1 MYEAAK
7 EALEKAREKAKQLK
21 EAGVKLY
28 RRPLEKFIE
37 NPRIGRAVR
46 MFCFECNGYSQYA
59 ATNCETKSCPIW
71 LFRKGKH
78 TPDPEEL
85 EDWQKAYAEHMK
97 QTGEFSG
104 ASKDIDEIEDIDDDL
119 DAIEEDED
127 SSEDR

>member
-21 EAGVKLY
+21 EAGVNLY

-85 EDWQKAYAEHMK
+85 EAWQEAYAEHMK
-97 QTGEFSG
+97 QAGEFSG
-104 ASKDIDEIEDIDDDL
+104 AAKDIDDIEDDPEL
-119 DAIEEDED
+119 DVDEPEDEENCD
-127 SSEDR
+127 E